1 MHSIL
6 EDQAL
11 HPQELWPDSLSGES
25 LPHCTTPA
33 IGRRS
38 SELHISISH
47 TSLTL
52 STSQDSN
59 PIADDE
65 GKKGV
70 FKEWQRL
77 KTKIHSTGAQR
88 HDFNCIEMSH
98 LADTIAI
105 RLFSY
110 QKSTAASQVFVRR

>member
-52 STSQDSN
+52 STSQDSS
-59 PIADDE
+59 PIADNE
-65 GKKGV
+65 GNKGL

-88 HDFNCIEMSH
+88 YGFKCIKMRH
-98 LADTIAI
+98 LADTVAI
-105 RLFSY
+105 RLLSY
-110 QKSTAASQVFVRR
+110 QKAATESQVFVRR